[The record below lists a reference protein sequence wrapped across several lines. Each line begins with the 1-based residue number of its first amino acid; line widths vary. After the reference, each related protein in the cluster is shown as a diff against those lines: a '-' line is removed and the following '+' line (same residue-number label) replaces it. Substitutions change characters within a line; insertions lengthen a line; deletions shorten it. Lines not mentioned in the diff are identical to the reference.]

1 MYLID
6 TNIHAAYLLQDYED
20 DRLTGN
26 YLAMYEK
33 VVLADRVVPD
43 FVLGE
48 FETFMLQVV
57 PSRYRLGKEDKQKLK
72 LLVTDSMGRLIRECT
87 LVVPDVSIV
96 QRAWDIYFKNIDT
109 HYLSFVDCLILGVAE
124 KWRYGLLTRD
134 ERMKLVARN
143 LGIGLLETL
152 GV

>member
-6 TNIHAAYLLQDYED
+6 TNIHAAFLLQSYEGD
-20 DRLTGN
+20 AQT
-26 YLAMYEK
+26 K
-33 VVLADRVVPD
+33 
-43 FVLGE
+43 
-48 FETFMLQVV
+48 
-57 PSRYRLGKEDKQKLK
+57 
-72 LLVTDSMGRLIRECT
+72 
-87 LVVPDVSIV
+87 
-96 QRAWDIYFKNIDT
+96 